1 MAILVNGTKPIG
13 AKARVVNQ
21 LNELNQYFIKITMQ
35 DSSADSINQISFE
48 FNDLNDLKDYNK
60 PQAVACIMKA
70 VLVFTKLIDLNN
82 ASTSLHEQLNK
93 SIKGSLQL
101 HTWTGLPQGFKKYFY
116 LIQRLLKY

>member
-1 MAILVNGTKPIG
+1 
-13 AKARVVNQ
+13 
-21 LNELNQYFIKITMQ
+21 MQ
-35 DSSADSINQISFE
+35 DSSTDCINQISFE

-82 ASTSLHEQLNK
+82 TSTSLHEQLNK

-101 HTWTGLPQGFKKYFY
+101 HTWTGLPQGFLKGFY
-116 LIQRLLKY
+116 LVLSSDY